1 MGTDLKRLSV
11 VIDSKFISGH
21 ESWSL
26 ELLRERWLEAENLEV
41 AISYVRRL
49 AKGRIDVLSAHTGE
63 ASKEAMKDSLVHVKE
78 ATAGSLCGPTLRI
91 AYNGVTSDSLITTS
105 AEISELVRVDI
116 EIAVDARKGVQSR
129 LGGLRR
135 AGVNCLDIAGIA
147 FDYRHSEAPSG
158 VPVPERADQCG
169 PD

>member
-1 MGTDLKRLSV
+1 M
-11 VIDSKFISGH
+11 F
-21 ESWSL
+21 
-26 ELLRERWLEAENLEV
+26 RERWLEAENLEA

-49 AKGRIDVLSAHTGE
+49 AKGSIDVLNAYTGE
-63 ASKEAMKDSLVHVKE
+63 ASKEAMKDSLVHVKD
-78 ATAGSLCGPTLRI
+78 ATAGSLCGPTSRI
-91 AYNGVTSDSLITTS
+91 AYNDVTSDSLIPTS

-116 EIAVDARKGVQSR
+116 EIAVDTRKGVQSR
-129 LGGLRR
+129 LDGLRK

-147 FDYRHSEAPSG
+147 FGYRHYDAPSG